1 MTLREYQMLMEAHGL
16 KQIDD
21 LYLIKRLAW
30 ENQQAT
36 ATDKKGKSA
45 FKGFDD
51 FFDYQ
56 KAIDRLLG
64 KTVADDVM
72 ADKKLFDLMR
82 KANTRKE
89 D

>member
-1 MTLREYQMLMEAHGL
+1 MEAHGL
-16 KQIDD
+16 RQIDD

-30 ENQQAT
+30 ENQQAQ
-36 ATDKKGKSA
+36 ATDKKGKPV
-45 FKGFDD
+45 FKSFND

-64 KTVADDVM
+64 NTVADEVM
-72 ADKKLFDLMR
+72 ADNKLFDLMR